1 MNSSITKSE
10 INRIP
15 DNNLQCLLNSKKL
28 HLILDLDH
36 TLVHSRMLHK
46 LTSTEKE
53 TIDSNT
59 NSNSIEDNVYKIC
72 GGNCVVKLRPGVR
85 EFITLVSSMFELS
98 IYTMGSRYY
107 AQQVHELLVS
117 KAGFPSNCSIV
128 VREDCVKERRKGF
141 DNVVLSHEQVVVIVD
156 DTEKIWEESCK
167 RNLLKI
173 GGYNY
178 FPIKEGFDDQEVVD
192 TELARVFRVLMLVH
206 TLFYDDS
213 FVINNGWSRDYG
225 SRDVRDVL
233 EAVLISSVSGCGD
246 KRGDAV
252 CSKKRSRD
260 STIACVQTEVK
271 RSRTSVDY
279 VVDSV
284 QLASVVH

>member
-1 MNSSITKSE
+1 MEKGCI
-10 INRIP
+10 
-15 DNNLQCLLNSKKL
+15 D
-28 HLILDLDH
+28 
-36 TLVHSRMLHK
+36 
-46 LTSTEKE
+46 TST
-53 TIDSNT
+53 
-59 NSNSIEDNVYKIC
+59 NSTEDVYEIC
-72 GGNCVVKLRPGVR
+72 NGNCVVKLRPGVR
-85 EFITLVSSMFELS
+85 EFIKLVSSMFELS

-107 AQQVHELLVS
+107 ARQVHELLVS

-128 VREDCVKERRKGF
+128 AREDCVKERRKGF
-141 DNVVLSHEQVVVIVD
+141 DKVVLSHEQVVVIVD
-156 DTEKIWEESCK
+156 DTEEIWEESCK

-173 GGYNY
+173 GRYDY
-178 FPIKEGFDDQEVVD
+178 FPIKKVFDDQEVVD

-213 FVINNGWSRDYG
+213 FVINNGWSREYG

-246 KRGDAV
+246 DKRGDAV
-252 CSKKRSRD
+252 CEKKRSRD
-260 STIACVQTEVK
+260 SSMACVQTEVK
-271 RSRTSVDY
+271 RSRTVDI